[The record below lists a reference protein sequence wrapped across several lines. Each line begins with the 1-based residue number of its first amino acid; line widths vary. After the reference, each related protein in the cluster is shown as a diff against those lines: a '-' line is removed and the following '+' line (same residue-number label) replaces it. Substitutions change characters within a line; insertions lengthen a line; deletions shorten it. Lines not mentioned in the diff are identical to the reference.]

1 MPGVT
6 ISVIESFPAVQGII
20 MGNSWDATHDS
31 SLPVPAPVCVYL
43 CVPVCAQRAGKS
55 ARRQVATA
63 TGRRQTGRSGQRQ
76 GSCNSNCFAVTVV
89 QGCPEVILQS

>member
-1 MPGVT
+1 VPGVT
-6 ISVIESFPAVQGII
+6 ISVIESFPAAQGIT

-31 SLPVPAPVCVYL
+31 SLPVPA
-43 CVPVCAQRAGKS
+43 G
-55 ARRQVATA
+55 
-63 TGRRQTGRSGQRQ
+63 QTGRNGQRQ